1 MLPIYLS
8 LKKRTREYI
17 VKIGI
22 QQIRMANTIQGQRT
36 VVKDIEDKEGRHC
49 KTCRKTLS
57 VDLFYKR
64 KNGR

>member
-1 MLPIYLS
+1 
-8 LKKRTREYI
+8 
-17 VKIGI
+17 
-22 QQIRMANTIQGQRT
+22 MANTIQGQRT

-64 KNGR
+64 KNGRCELVCKKSSYKNFKNLCSKRN

>member
-1 MLPIYLS
+1 
-8 LKKRTREYI
+8 
-17 VKIGI
+17 
-22 QQIRMANTIQGQRT
+22 MANTIQGQRT

-64 KNGR
+64 KNGRCELDPL

>member
-1 MLPIYLS
+1 
-8 LKKRTREYI
+8 
-17 VKIGI
+17 
-22 QQIRMANTIQGQRT
+22 MANTIQGQRT

-64 KNGR
+64 KNQKKLTSTEVNILSKAPSRTGGY